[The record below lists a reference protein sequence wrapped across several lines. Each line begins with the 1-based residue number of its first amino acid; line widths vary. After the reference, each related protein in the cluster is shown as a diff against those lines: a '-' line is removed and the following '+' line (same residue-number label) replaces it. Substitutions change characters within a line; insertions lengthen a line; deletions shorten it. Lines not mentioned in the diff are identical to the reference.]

1 MCNQFVNTAT
11 EYLSTLKGLLVP
23 FPHGTDEG
31 DVGGLA
37 VQHRL
42 VGVDPQAGHLGQH
55 VNHLHSPHVLN
66 HKSTW
71 HVENI
76 VEHQKKMFI
85 FFQFDEKKY

>member
-66 HKSTW
+66 LKH
-71 HVENI
+71 HVARGEYCRAS
-76 VEHQKKMFI
+76 KKNVY
-85 FFQFDEKKY
+85 FFPI

>member
-1 MCNQFVNTAT
+1 M
-11 EYLSTLKGLLVP
+11 P
-23 FPHGTDEG
+23 FPHGADEG

-55 VNHLHSPHVLN
+55 VNHLHSPHPLN
-66 HKSTW
+66 LKSTW

-76 VEHQKKMFI
+76 VGHKKKCL
-85 FFQFDEKKY
+85 FFSNLMRKNINWVKTRH